1 MPSKKNSIP
10 GTEKRKKKK
19 KKKKKRKM
27 LGIKN
32 K

>member
-19 KKKKKRKM
+19 KKRKM

>member
-10 GTEKRKKKK
+10 GTEKIK